1 MGGTTGPWNEAGQWP
16 ILVHMRGPRL
26 LRGVHG
32 TGTSGGSGCEMNWE
46 ISSGVYIY
54 IYTTMYKIGLLWWL
68 RDKESACQCR
78 RVGEVGLIPELERSP
93 GEGRGN
99 PLQ

>member
-46 ISSGVYIY
+46 ISSGIYIY
-54 IYTTMYKIGLLWWL
+54 IYILLCIKL
-68 RDKESACQCR
+68 DFSGGSGIKNLPASA
-78 RVGEVGLIPELERSP
+78 GEWEKWV
-93 GEGRGN
+93 
-99 PLQ
+99 